1 MGIFLFSNMYR
12 IIINPAQDKLQ
23 PSVVTIGN
31 FDGVHL
37 GHQQLFFALNEEA
50 RQKGYRRI
58 AITFEPLPHEYF
70 CDNKRE
76 QRLTRLS
83 LLRDKFAILKWL
95 GLIDELIVLHFNSL
109 VATLTPEIFIEQI
122 LKKRLNT
129 QHVVIGHDFKFGKGG
144 SGSVSTFTQAG
155 ISSTV
160 VPAYMHENQ
169 RVSSSMIREF
179 AKDNDLIMV
188 KNYLGRN
195 LQYTSKIVHGNK
207 VGRKFGVPTINLGL
221 GRNRPALWGIYIA
234 KVHINSVA
242 YDAVAS
248 IGKNPTTNDLD
259 VYKLEAHLLDVDL
272 DLYGKI
278 ATVEILRFLRTE
290 RKFDD
295 LDSLFKQ
302 IHQDLQ
308 DARDYFFKL

>member
-37 GHQQLFFALNEEA
+37 GHQQLFLTLNEEA

-70 CDNKRE
+70 CDNKHE

-95 GLIDELIVLHFNSL
+95 GLIDELIVLHFNSS
-109 VATLTPEIFIEQI
+109 VAALTPDVFISNI
-122 LKKRLNT
+122 LKERLNT
-129 QHVVIGHDFKFGKGG
+129 RHVVIGHDFRFGKGG
-144 SGSVSTFTQAG
+144 AGSVDTFTQAG

-160 VPAYMHENQ
+160 VPAYMQHGQ
-169 RVSSSMIREF
+169 RISSSMIREF
-179 AKDNDLIMV
+179 AKHNNLAMA

-195 LQYTSKIVHGNK
+195 LQYTSKIIHGNK
-207 VGRKFGVPTINLGL
+207 MGRKFGVPTINLGL

-234 KVHINSVA
+234 KVHINNIA

-248 IGKNPTTNDLD
+248 IGKNPTINDLD
-259 VYKLEAHLLDVDL
+259 IYKLEAHLLNVDL

-278 ATVEILRFLRTE
+278 ATVEILSFLRSE

-308 DARDYFFKL
+308 DAGDYFAKL